1 MELHLYSPLRLQ
13 TMDRENFT
21 FITNST
27 SNDGPFKARGQL
39 RICVYWFVYLSPWLK
54 KKARISHDTCV
65 DHWAKKAPICLCN
78 RIELKTLHNVLH
90 GIELLAK
97 TSRDCRKLWQFCC
110 STQTETEFES
120 ATGSASQLTREI
132 ILPDHNSHLYLS
144 FNESVENSAYHNL
157 FLKESVFY
165 DWQYIIQNF
174 LTQPTVWRF
183 FVITNIFVPAQMP
196 TLGPYKSN

>member
-1 MELHLYSPLRLQ
+1 MTEKKDTYQPRHMRRPLGKKGPDMLVQQNWAKNTTQR
-13 TMDRENFT
+13 FT
-21 FITNST
+21 WYWITGE
-27 SNDGPFKARGQL
+27 D
-39 RICVYWFVYLSPWLK
+39 VPWLQE
-54 KKARISHDTCV
+54 T
-65 DHWAKKAPICLCN
+65 
-78 RIELKTLHNVLH
+78 
-90 GIELLAK
+90 
-97 TSRDCRKLWQFCC
+97 WQFCC

-120 ATGSASQLTREI
+120 ATGSDSQLTREI

-174 LTQPTVWRF
+174 PTQPTVWRF